1 MSPIS
6 DLNSVPGNT
15 PIHPDDAAKLIPNL
29 ATKKELDEWERQNI
43 LEAQEW
49 AFSSRIMKSRNPLD
63 EIYLRELHRRM
74 FDETWKW
81 AGKYR
86 TRDVSPGCPFHEIY
100 ERIGMLLGDGQF
112 WTGNKT
118 FTLDEIAVRFHHR
131 LVGQI
136 HAFPNGNG
144 RHARM
149 LADVI
154 VEKNGGTRFTW
165 GQANLVEVGPTRNA
179 YLSALH
185 ALDDNDNNINPLLA
199 FARS

>member
-74 FDETWKW
+74 FDATWKW

-86 TRDVSPGCPFHEIY
+86 TRNVSLGCPLLEIY
-100 ERIGMLLGDGQF
+100 DRIGMLLGDGQF
-112 WTGNKT
+112 WIGHKT

>member
-43 LEAQEW
+43 LEAQKW
-49 AFSSRIMKSRNPLD
+49 AFSSRVMKSRNPLD

-74 FDETWKW
+74 FGETWKW
-81 AGKYR
+81 AGRYR
-86 TRDVSPGCPFHEIY
+86 TRDVNLGCPYHEIP
-100 ERIGMLLGDGQF
+100 ERIGMLLGDAQF
-112 WTGNKT
+112 WIANKT
-118 FTLDEIAVRFHHR
+118 FTLDETAVRFHHR

-154 VEKNGGTRFTW
+154 VEKNGGARFTW
-165 GQANLVEVGPTRNA
+165 GRANLVEVGPTRNA
-179 YLSALH
+179 YLSALR
-185 ALDDNDNNINPLLA
+185 ALDDNDNNIQPLLT

>member
-43 LEAQEW
+43 LEAQKW
-49 AFSSRIMKSRNPLD
+49 AFGSRVMRRRNPLD
-63 EIYLRELHRRM
+63 ENYLRELHRRM
-74 FDETWKW
+74 FGETWKW
-81 AGKYR
+81 AGKFR
-86 TRDVSPGCPFHEIY
+86 TRDVNLGCHYHEIH
-100 ERIGMLLGDGQF
+100 ERIGMLLGDAQF
-112 WTGNKT
+112 WFANKT
-118 FTLDEIAVRFHHR
+118 FTLDETAVRFHHR

-154 VEKNGGTRFTW
+154 VEKNGGARFTW
-165 GQANLVEVGPTRNA
+165 GRANLVEAGPTRNA

-185 ALDDNDNNINPLLA
+185 ALDDSDNNIQPLLT

>member
-1 MSPIS
+1 MTPIS

-43 LEAQEW
+43 LEAQKW
-49 AFSSRIMKSRNPLD
+49 AFSSRVMKSRNPLD
-63 EIYLRELHRRM
+63 DIYLRELHRRM
-74 FDETWKW
+74 FGETWKW

-86 TRDVSPGCPFHEIY
+86 TRDVSVGCPFYEIY
-100 ERIGMLLGDGQF
+100 ERIGTLLGDARF
-112 WTGNKT
+112 WIGNKT

-154 VEKNGGTRFTW
+154 AEKNGGARFTW
-165 GQANLVEVGPTRNA
+165 GRTNLVEVGPTRNA
-179 YLSALH
+179 YLSALR
-185 ALDDNDNNINPLLA
+185 ALDDNDNNIQPLLT

>member
-1 MSPIS
+1 MTPIS

-43 LEAQEW
+43 LEAQKW
-49 AFSSRIMKSRNPLD
+49 AFSSRVMKSRNPLD

-74 FDETWKW
+74 FGETWKW

-86 TRDVSPGCPFHEIY
+86 TRDVSIGCPFHKIY
-100 ERIGMLLGDGQF
+100 ERVGTLLGDARF

-118 FTLDEIAVRFHHR
+118 FSLDEIAVRFHHR

-154 VEKNGGTRFTW
+154 AEKNGGARFTW
-165 GQANLVEVGPTRNA
+165 GRANLVEVGPTLNA
-179 YLSALH
+179 YLSALR
-185 ALDDNDNNINPLLA
+185 ALDDNDNNIQPLLT

>member
-43 LEAQEW
+43 LEAQKW
-49 AFSSRIMKSRNPLD
+49 AFTSRVLRNRNPRD

-74 FDETWKW
+74 FGETWKW

-86 TRDVSPGCPFHEIY
+86 TRDVNFGCHYDEIH
-100 ERIGMLLGDGQF
+100 ERIGILLGDAQF
-112 WTGNKT
+112 WLANKT
-118 FTLDEIAVRFHHR
+118 FTLDETAVRFHHR

-154 VEKNGGTRFTW
+154 VEKNGGVRFTW
-165 GQANLVEVGPTRNA
+165 GRANLVEVGPTRNA
-179 YLSALH
+179 YLSALR
-185 ALDDNDNNINPLLA
+185 ALDDNDNNIQPLLT

>member
-1 MSPIS
+1 MS

-43 LEAQEW
+43 LEAQRW
-49 AFSSRIMKSRNPLD
+49 AFSSRVMKSRNPLD
-63 EIYLRELHRRM
+63 ESYLRELHRRM

-86 TRDVSPGCPFHEIY
+86 TRDVSLGCPFHEIN
-100 ERIGMLLGDGQF
+100 ERIGMLLGDAQY
-112 WTGNKT
+112 WIEHKP

-154 VEKNGGTRFTW
+154 VEKNGAARFTW
-165 GQANLVEVGPTRNA
+165 GRANLVEVGPTRDA
-179 YLSALH
+179 YLGALH
-185 ALDDNDNNINPLLA
+185 ALDDDGNDIQPLLT

>member
-6 DLNSVPGNT
+6 GLNSIPGNT
-15 PIHPDDAAKLIPNL
+15 PIDPHDAAKLIPNL

-43 LEAQEW
+43 LEAQRW
-49 AFSSRIMKSRNPLD
+49 AFSSRVMKSRDPLD

-74 FDETWKW
+74 FGDTWKW
-81 AGKYR
+81 AGTYR
-86 TRDVSPGCPFHEIY
+86 TKNVNIGCPFYEIAQ
-100 ERIGMLLGDGQF
+100 RIGTLLGDAQY
-112 WTGNKT
+112 WIPSHT
-118 FTLDEIAVRFHHR
+118 FSLDEIAIRFHHR

-149 LADVI
+149 MADVI
-154 VEKNGGTRFTW
+154 AAKNGAARFTW
-165 GQANLVEVGPTRNA
+165 GRANLVDVGLTRDA
-179 YLSALH
+179 YLSALR
-185 ALDDNDNNINPLLA
+185 AVDEKNDNVQPLLT

>member
-1 MSPIS
+1 MSSIS
-6 DLNSVPGNT
+6 HLNSVPGNT

-43 LEAQEW
+43 LEAQKW
-49 AFSSRIMKSRNPLD
+49 AFSSRVMKSRNPLD
-63 EIYLRELHRRM
+63 EFYLRELHRRM
-74 FDETWKW
+74 FGETWKW

-86 TRDVSPGCPFHEIY
+86 TRDANLGCPFHEIY
-100 ERIGMLLGDGQF
+100 ERIGMLLGDAHF
-112 WTGNKT
+112 WIANKT

-136 HAFPNGNG
+136 HAFANGNG

-154 VEKNGGTRFTW
+154 VEKNGGARFTW
-165 GQANLVEVGPTRNA
+165 GRANIVEVGPTRNA
-179 YLSALH
+179 YLSALRT
-185 ALDDNDNNINPLLA
+185 LDDNDGNIQPLLK

>member
-49 AFSSRIMKSRNPLD
+49 AFSSRVMKSRNPLD

-74 FDETWKW
+74 FGETWKW

-86 TRDVSPGCPFHEIY
+86 TRDVSLGCPFHEIY
-100 ERIGMLLGDGQF
+100 ERIGMLLGDAQF
-112 WTGNKT
+112 WIGNKT

-165 GQANLVEVGPTRNA
+165 GQANLVEVGPTRNT
-179 YLSALH
+179 YLGALR
-185 ALDDNDNNINPLLA
+185 ALDDNDNNVKPLLA
-199 FARS
+199 FVRS

>member
-49 AFSSRIMKSRNPLD
+49 AFGSRVMKRRSPLD
-63 EIYLRELHRRM
+63 EIYLRELHERM
-74 FDETWKW
+74 FGETWKW

-86 TRDVSPGCPFHEIY
+86 TRDVSLGCPFHEIY
-100 ERIGMLLGDGQF
+100 ERIGMLLGDTQF
-112 WTGNKT
+112 WIEKKM

-131 LVGQI
+131 LAGKI

-149 LADVI
+149 LADVL
-154 VEKNGGTRFTW
+154 VEKYGGTRFTW

-179 YLSALH
+179 YLSALQ
-185 ALDDNDNNINPLLA
+185 ALDDNDNNVKPLLA

>member
-15 PIHPDDAAKLIPNL
+15 PIDPDDAAKLIPNL

-43 LEAQEW
+43 LEAQRW
-49 AFSSRIMKSRNPLD
+49 AFSSRVMKSRNPLD

-74 FDETWKW
+74 FGDTWKW
-81 AGKYR
+81 AGTYR
-86 TRDVSPGCPFHEIY
+86 TKKVNIGCPFYEIAQ
-100 ERIGMLLGDGQF
+100 RIGTLLGDAQY
-112 WTGNKT
+112 WVANHT
-118 FTLDEIAVRFHHR
+118 FSLDEIAIRFHHR
-131 LVGQI
+131 LVGQV

-149 LADVI
+149 MADVI
-154 VEKNGGTRFTW
+154 AEKNGGVRFTW
-165 GQANLVEVGPTRNA
+165 GRANLVEVGPTRDA
-179 YLSALH
+179 YLSALR
-185 ALDDNDNNINPLLA
+185 AVDENNHNVQLLLT

>member
-1 MSPIS
+1 MTPIS

-15 PIHPDDAAKLIPNL
+15 AIHPDDAAKLIPNL

-43 LEAQEW
+43 LEAQKW
-49 AFSSRIMKSRNPLD
+49 AFSSRVMKSRNPLD

-74 FDETWKW
+74 VGETWKW

-86 TRDVSPGCPFHEIY
+86 TRDVTIGCPFHEIY
-100 ERIGMLLGDGQF
+100 ERIGALLGDTRF
-112 WTGNKT
+112 WIGNKT
-118 FTLDEIAVRFHHR
+118 FTLEEIAVRFHHR

-154 VEKNGGTRFTW
+154 AEKNGGTRFTW
-165 GQANLVEVGPTRNA
+165 GRANLVEIGSTRNA
-179 YLSALH
+179 YLNALR
-185 ALDDNDNNINPLLA
+185 ALDDNDNNIQPLLT

>member
-43 LEAQEW
+43 LEAQSW
-49 AFSSRIMKSRNPLD
+49 AFSSRVMKSRNPLD
-63 EIYLRELHRRM
+63 EVYLRELHRRM

-86 TRDVSPGCPFHEIY
+86 TRDVSLGCPFHEIY
-100 ERIGMLLGDGQF
+100 ERIGVLLGDAQY
-112 WTGNKT
+112 WIKHNT

-154 VEKNGGTRFTW
+154 VEKNGGARFTW
-165 GQANLVEVGPTRNA
+165 GRANLVDVSPTRDA
-179 YLSALH
+179 HLDALH
-185 ALDDNDNNINPLLA
+185 ALDDNSDNIQPLLT

>member
-1 MSPIS
+1 MTPIS

-43 LEAQEW
+43 LEAQKW
-49 AFSSRIMKSRNPLD
+49 AFNSRVMKSRNPLD

-74 FDETWKW
+74 FGETWKW

-86 TRDVSPGCPFHEIY
+86 TRDVSIGCPFHEIY
-100 ERIGMLLGDGQF
+100 ERIGTLLGHARF
-112 WTGNKT
+112 WIGNKT

-154 VEKNGGTRFTW
+154 AEKNGGARFTW
-165 GQANLVEVGPTRNA
+165 GRTNLVEVGLTRDV

-185 ALDDNDNNINPLLA
+185 ALDDNDNNIEPLLI